1 MNVPVKE
8 QIIFI
13 KNIRAKYGLSAD
25 NICDIVARAGGFV
38 SVNTV
43 RRIIAKD
50 AEGRSWRADTVAPV
64 YEALRTTYSKEP
76 AEKPR
81 YAYPHYTQEQ
91 YEKLV
96 IALKSNVEQKREEN
110 AKQQA
115 EIKKLKKMVEI
126 LWHGLQCSEDYEA
139 VVKKYIEEGG
149 VIHG

>member
-13 KNIRAKYGLSAD
+13 KNIRTKYGLSAD

-64 YEALRTTYSKEP
+64 YEALRTTYSREP

-81 YAYPHYTQEQ
+81 YAFPSYDQAQ
-91 YEKLV
+91 YEQLIQIYKG
-96 IALKSNVEQKREEN
+96 N
-110 AKQQA
+110 A
-115 EIKKLKKMVEI
+115 EIAQQKIASQQEIIEKQRKMIEI
-126 LWHGLQCSEDYEA
+126 LWHGLQVDNSEEIQA
-139 VVKKYIEEGG
+139 VKKYYIKNIKE
-149 VIHG
+149 

>member
-13 KNIRAKYGLSAD
+13 KNIRTKYGLSAD
-25 NICDIVARAGGFV
+25 NICDIIARAGGFV

-50 AEGRSWRADTVAPV
+50 AEDRSWRADTVAPV

-81 YAYPHYTQEQ
+81 YAFPNYNQDQ
-91 YEKLV
+91 YEKL
-96 IALKSNVEQKREEN
+96 IQIYKGN
-110 AKQQA
+110 A
-115 EIKKLKKMVEI
+115 EIAQQKISSQQDIIEKQRKMIEI
-126 LWHGLQCSEDYEA
+126 LWHGLQVDSGEEIQAVFDYYMKNIKE
-139 VVKKYIEEGG
+139 V
-149 VIHG
+149 